1 MWELTS
7 IFSIIGVVIFL
18 SYVTVNLDVKHWII
32 KTFLLFATM
41 AFLIIGVNLSLLLTQ
56 QFAGGSNLLPLVVV
70 MHNVLIWFLYILT
83 AYFIITLMLSIF
95 ELYTNAQKQV
105 SQTPWRNV

>member
-1 MWELTS
+1 MWELTA
-7 IFSIIGVVIFL
+7 IFSIVGVIVVL
-18 SYVTVNLDVKHWII
+18 SYLTVNLDVKHWII
-32 KTFLLFATM
+32 KTFLLFAVM
-41 AFLIIGVNLSLLLTQ
+41 AFLIIGTNLSLTLVQ

-95 ELYTNAQKQV
+95 EMFTNAEEQISK
-105 SQTPWRNV
+105 TP